1 MPQSDYPRVPIDR
14 SQTRSMVIST
24 HGIVCSEHPL
34 ASQAGAAILARGGHA
49 VEAAIAANAV
59 MGVVSPM
66 MCGIGGDLFAI
77 VSEKDGTLHGVN
89 ASGWAPAA
97 LTAGALRDKGF
108 TGMPQSG
115 ADAVTVPGAVAG
127 WSLLFDRFTHIPFA
141 DILAPAIALADEG
154 FPVAEITA
162 AEWTNAQPF
171 LRDNPRAAD
180 TFLPAGRAPG
190 VGEVFR
196 NADLASTYRRIVKHG
211 TEDFYRG
218 DIAHRIAGSV
228 VEAGGVMTAADL
240 AEFKAEWV
248 QPLKTT
254 YRGWDVFE
262 IPPNGS
268 GIAALMMLNI
278 L

>member
-1 MPQSDYPRVPIDR
+1 SRSLSIGPRVSRNEIAQSPMPQSDYPRVPIDR

-97 LTAGALRDKGF
+97 LTAGALRAKGY
-108 TGMPQSG
+108 TGMPQVG

-127 WSLLFDRFTHIPFA
+127 WSLLFDRFTRIPFA

-218 DIAHRIAGSV
+218 DIAQRIAGSV

-240 AEFKAEWV
+240 AEFKA
-248 QPLKTT
+248 
-254 YRGWDVFE
+254 
-262 IPPNGS
+262 
-268 GIAALMMLNI
+268 
-278 L
+278 